1 MMQDFILNPHGDV
14 CYFFSNID
22 IDDRFG
28 GNATRYIICQKRSI
42 FMLNYLQSE
51 WKVGYK
57 KTSIFRNFDYIWAL
71 LEKYE
76 ELDYRF
82 FFYRKKFY
90 RKFDKL
96 LPKSFLY

>member
-1 MMQDFILNPHGDV
+1 MKDFVSNPRVDV
-14 CYFFSNID
+14 CHFFLNID

-28 GNATRYIICQKRSI
+28 GNATRYIICNKRCI
-42 FMLNYLQSE
+42 FILNYLQSE

-57 KTSIFRNFDYIWAL
+57 KISIFRNFYYIWSL

-76 ELDYRF
+76 ELDYKF
-82 FFYRKKFY
+82 FFYRKKVY

-96 LPKSFLY
+96 LSKLFLH